1 MRTPGGRSRPDP
13 LGDLP
18 VPSGEAEFLRG
29 QVAASP
35 DPGVLIHLLT
45 RFQSRHGLPAD
56 RQQLL
61 ILCTVAGQSPFL
73 GEQLLSE
80 PASLAWVAVHLRREE
95 TRTAEDLRQDLAR
108 YRFTFSNLPD
118 SDTLRRFKHREYLR
132 IALRDFFGKSDLS
145 ETTRELSLLADVLLD
160 EAYRLSLREMLNR
173 FGAPQF
179 RDDSGRWS
187 EAVFAVLS
195 LGKLGGGELNYSS
208 DIDLVYAFSREGQTA
223 GRDGDPETIVSNREF
238 FTRVAQAMTQR
249 ISGISPEGQVFRVDL
264 GLRPGGKDGE
274 LVHSRRSL
282 VAYYRTW
289 ARTWERQALLKV
301 RASAGD
307 APFGEA
313 LIGDLGACIHAGGS
327 AALVALEIKEMKDRI
342 DEELSRLGR
351 SDRDLK
357 LGRGGIRELEFAVQG
372 LQMAHGAALPWIH
385 EGNTLRALHRLAD
398 KDLVTYSEHA
408 LLDRAYVFLRR
419 TEHRLQ
425 LERNRQT
432 ALLPADPE
440 GLRSLARRLGF
451 LEKDSS
457 LDFLAEL
464 NRHREAVR
472 SFYDRVF
479 GGISQPSLSR
489 DAPDSLLDP
498 MSDRELAA
506 VLGPGGSTAGEDAVR
521 LFKRIR
527 RLFAP
532 EQIRPAERRQVRRIS
547 AAMLQEITSAPEPAR
562 VLLNL
567 ERFLSSLWIEPAARH
582 AFLRKAEWIPPL
594 LRLLAQSEHLS
605 LALTR
610 HPRILQELGSISES
624 LKDADAAAWV
634 EEVRGALRSSPGARE
649 VAAEMRRFHQRH
661 LLFTGLRDVHHQEN
675 LGRILLR
682 LTLLAETCL
691 RAGEEVA
698 GRLSAS
704 PAEGS
709 RSAVLGLGRLGT
721 RELDYGSDL
730 DLIFVVEPGPQADL
744 AKEGARRRVE
754 TLIHL
759 LTAITQEGALYN
771 VDLRLRPAGAEG
783 ELVQTRAGLLEYFRS
798 TARTWEK
805 MAILK
810 ARPVAGDVEL
820 GWDLLE
826 DLEGTVFRSVD
837 QSSLASEVR
846 SMKESLEESASAA
859 SDAVPLKLGPG
870 GMMDIHFII
879 QFLQLREGISAGR
892 DRETPRMLAE
902 LHRHGLLSGQ
912 DYPRLYTAYLLL
924 RGLDHSMRLL
934 YDRPADLLPTS
945 PSTLMRLS
953 RELSFAL
960 SSSREA
966 TDKSLRELVRET
978 LAAVRDCFDRTIR

>member
-1 MRTPGGRSRPDP
+1 MSPSRGRPRTDP

-18 VPSGEAEFLRG
+18 VPSGEAEFLRD

-35 DPGVLIHLLT
+35 DPAALIHLLT
-45 RFQSRHGLPAD
+45 RFQARHGLPAD

-80 PASLAWVAVHLRREE
+80 PASLAWVATHLRREE
-95 TRTAEDLRQDLAR
+95 ARTSDDLKQDLAR
-108 YRFTFSNLPD
+108 YRFTFSNLSD
-118 SDTLRRFKHREYLR
+118 SDALRRFKHREYLR
-132 IALRDFFGKSDLS
+132 IALRDFFGKAELA

-173 FGAPQF
+173 FGVPQF

-208 DIDLVYAFSREGQTA
+208 DIDLVYAFSREGQTS
-223 GRDGDPETIVSNREF
+223 GPDGDPEKAISNREF

-249 ISGISPEGQVFRVDL
+249 IAGISPEGQVFRVDL

-307 APFGEA
+307 PAFGEA
-313 LIGDLGACIHAGGS
+313 LVQDLAACVHAAGA

-372 LQMAHGAALPWIH
+372 LQMAHGVALPWIH
-385 EGNTLRALHRLAD
+385 EANTLRALHRLAD
-398 KDLVTYSEHA
+398 KDLVTYGEHA
-408 LLDRAYVFLRR
+408 LLDRAYVFLRQ
-419 TEHRLQ
+419 TEHRVQ

-432 ALLPADPE
+432 ALLPADE
-440 GLRSLARRLGF
+440 AGLRALARRMGF
-451 LEKDSS
+451 SERDGS
-457 LDFLAEL
+457 DQFLAEL
-464 NRHREAVR
+464 NHHRESVR
-472 SFYDRVF
+472 GFYDRVF
-479 GGISQPSLSR
+479 GQISQPALSG
-489 DAPDSLLDP
+489 DAPDPLLDP
-498 MSDRELAA
+498 MSDRDLAS
-506 VLGPGGSTAGEDAVR
+506 VLGSGGAVAGEDAVR

-532 EQIRPAERRQVRRIS
+532 EQMRPAERRQVRRIS
-547 AAMLQEITSAPEPAR
+547 AAMLQEITSAPERGR

-567 ERFLSSLWIEPAARH
+567 ERFLSSLWVEPAARG

-594 LRLLAQSEHLS
+594 LRLLARSEHLA

-610 HPRILQELGSISES
+610 HPRILQELGSVSES
-624 LKDADAAAWV
+624 LKEADAAAWV
-634 EEVRGALRSSPGARE
+634 EELARALRPAAGVRD

-691 RAGEEVA
+691 IAGEQAA
-698 GRLSAS
+698 GRLTA
-704 PAEGS
+704 
-709 RSAVLGLGRLGT
+709 AVETGGRACILGLGRLGT

-730 DLIFVVEPGPQADL
+730 DLIFVADPRSDQDQ
-744 AKEGARRRVE
+744 EGARRRAE

-771 VDLRLRPAGAEG
+771 VDLRLRPAGGEG
-783 ELVQTRAGLLEYFRS
+783 ELVPTRRGLLDYFGT

-810 ARPVAGDVEL
+810 ARPVAGDLDFGWSLLDELEETLFRGVER
-820 GWDLLE
+820 G
-826 DLEGTVFRSVD
+826 
-837 QSSLASEVR
+837 SLASEVR
-846 SMKESLEESASAA
+846 AMKESLEQSATST
-859 SDAVPLKLGPG
+859 DGVPLKLGPG
-870 GMMDIHFII
+870 GMMDIHFLI
-879 QFLQLREGISAGR
+879 QFLQLREGIPPGR
-892 DRETPRMLAE
+892 DRETPRMLAD
-902 LHRHGLLSGQ
+902 LHRRGLLSGS
-912 DYPRLYTAYLLL
+912 DYPKLYAGYLLL

-934 YDRPADLLPTS
+934 YDRPADLLPAS
-945 PSTLMRLS
+945 RSTQMRLS
-953 RELSFAL
+953 REISFSL

-966 TDKSLRELVRET
+966 TAESLNALVRET
-978 LAAVRDCFDRTIR
+978 MTDVRDCFDRTVR

>member
-1 MRTPGGRSRPDP
+1 
-13 LGDLP
+13 LP
-18 VPSGEAEFLRG
+18 VPSGEADFLRY

-35 DPGVLIHLLT
+35 DPAALIHLLT
-45 RFQSRHGLPAD
+45 RYQARHGLPGD

-61 ILCTVAGQSPFL
+61 ILCTVAGVSPFL

-80 PASLAWVAVHLRREE
+80 PASLAWVATHLRREE
-95 TRTAEDLRQDLAR
+95 SRTTDDLKQDLAR
-108 YRFTFSNLPD
+108 YRFTFSELSD
-118 SDTLRRFKHREYLR
+118 SDALRRFKHREYLC
-132 IALRDFFGKSDLS
+132 IALRDFFGKADLA

-160 EAYRLSLREMLNR
+160 EACRLSSREMLNR

-187 EAVFAVLS
+187 EAVFTVLS

-223 GRDGDPETIVSNREF
+223 GRDGDPETTVSNREF

-282 VAYYRTW
+282 VSYYRTW

-307 APFGEA
+307 PAFGETVVQ
-313 LIGDLGACIHAGGS
+313 DLSACVHVGGS

-385 EGNTLRALHRLAD
+385 EANTLRALHRLAD
-398 KDLVTYSEHA
+398 KDLVTFGEHA
-408 LLDRAYVFLRR
+408 LLDRAYAFLRK
-419 TEHRLQ
+419 TEHRVQ

-432 ALLPADPE
+432 ALLPADAE
-440 GLRSLARRLGF
+440 GLRSLARRMGF
-451 LEKDSS
+451 TEKDASG
-457 LDFLAEL
+457 DFLAEL
-464 NRHREAVR
+464 NRHRESVR
-472 SFYDRVF
+472 GFYDRVF
-479 GGISQPSLSR
+479 GRISQPSLSA

-498 MSDRELAA
+498 ISDRDLAR
-506 VLGPGGSTAGEDAVR
+506 VLGPGGAAAGEDSVR

-547 AAMLQEITSAPEPAR
+547 AAMLQEITSAPEPGR

-567 ERFLSSLWIEPAARH
+567 ERFLSSLWVEPAARH

-605 LALTR
+605 QALTR
-610 HPRILQELGSISES
+610 HPRILQELGSVSES
-624 LKDADAAAWV
+624 MRDADAAAWV
-634 EEVRGALRSSPGARE
+634 EELNTALRAAPGARE
-649 VAAEMRRFHQRH
+649 VAAEMRRFHQRQ

-682 LTLLAETCL
+682 LTRLAETCL
-691 RAGEEVA
+691 SAGDEA
-698 GRLSAS
+698 AMRLAAASA
-704 PAEGS
+704 PGS
-709 RSAVLGLGRLGT
+709 RFCIFGLGRLGT

-730 DLIFVVEPGPQADL
+730 DLIFVVEPGPQGDL
-744 AKEGARRRVE
+744 AKESARRRAE

-783 ELVQTRAGLLEYFRS
+783 ELVQTRSGLLEYFRS
-798 TARTWEK
+798 TARTWER

-810 ARPVAGDVEL
+810 ARPVAGDLEL
-820 GWDLLE
+820 GWDLLA
-826 DLEGTVFRSVD
+826 DLEGVVFG
-837 QSSLASEVR
+837 SLERDALSTEVR
-846 SMKESLEESASAA
+846 EMKENLEHSVPVAN
-859 SDAVPLKLGPG
+859 DAVPLKLGPG

-879 QFLQLREGISAGR
+879 QFLQLRDGISPGH

-902 LHRHGLLSGQ
+902 LHRRGLLSGE
-912 DYPRLYTAYLLL
+912 DYPRLYAGYLLL

-934 YDRPADLLPTS
+934 YDRPADLLPS
-945 PSTLMRLS
+945 SESTLTRLS
-953 RELSFAL
+953 RELSFSL
-960 SSSREA
+960 SSSRDA
-966 TDKSLRELVRET
+966 TAKSLRELVRET
-978 LAAVRDCFDRTIR
+978 LASVRDCFDRTIR

>member
-1 MRTPGGRSRPDP
+1 MSPSRGRPRTDP
-13 LGDLP
+13 LGHLP
-18 VPSGEAEFLRG
+18 VPSGEADFLRD

-35 DPGVLIHLLT
+35 DPAALIHLLT
-45 RFQSRHGLPAD
+45 RFQARHGLPAD

-61 ILCTVAGQSPFL
+61 ILCTVEGQSPFL

-80 PASLAWVAVHLRREE
+80 PASLAWVATHLRREE
-95 TRTAEDLRQDLAR
+95 ARTAEDLKQDLAR

-118 SDTLRRFKHREYLR
+118 SDALRRFKHREYLR
-132 IALRDFFGKSDLS
+132 IALRDFFGKAELA

-160 EAYRLSLREMLNR
+160 EACRLSLREMVNR

-187 EAVFAVLS
+187 EAVFTVLS

-223 GRDGDPETIVSNREF
+223 GLDGDPETAISNREF

-249 ISGISPEGQVFRVDL
+249 IAGISPEGQVFRVDL

-307 APFGEA
+307 AAFGEA
-313 LIGDLGACIHAGGS
+313 LVHDLGDCVHAAGT

-372 LQMAHGAALPWIH
+372 LQMANGVALPWIH
-385 EGNTLRALHRLAD
+385 EANTLRALHRLAD
-398 KDLVTYSEHA
+398 KDLVTYGEHA
-408 LLDRAYVFLRR
+408 LLDRAYVFLRK
-419 TEHRLQ
+419 TEHRVQ

-432 ALLPADPE
+432 ALLPAEPE
-440 GLRSLARRLGF
+440 GLRALARRMGF
-451 LEKDSS
+451 TERDASGE
-457 LDFLAEL
+457 FLAEL
-464 NRHREAVR
+464 NRHRESVR
-472 SFYDRVF
+472 GFYDRVF
-479 GGISQPSLSR
+479 GTISQPALSG
-489 DAPDSLLDP
+489 DAPDPLLDP
-498 MSDRELAA
+498 ISDRDLAS
-506 VLGPGGSTAGEDAVR
+506 VLGSGGAAAGEDTVR

-532 EQIRPAERRQVRRIS
+532 EQIRPAERRQVRRFS
-547 AAMLQEITSAPEPAR
+547 AAMLQEITSAPEPGR

-567 ERFLSSLWIEPAARH
+567 ERFLSSLWVEPAARG
-582 AFLRKAEWIPPL
+582 AFLRQVEWIPPL
-594 LRLLAQSEHLS
+594 LRLLAQSEHLA

-610 HPRILQELGSISES
+610 HPRILQELGSVSES
-624 LKDADAAAWV
+624 LKEADAAAWADQLA
-634 EEVRGALRSSPGARE
+634 RALRAAPGVKDA
-649 VAAEMRRFHQRH
+649 AAEMRRFHQRH

-691 RAGEEVA
+691 IAGEQAAARLTAA
-698 GRLSAS
+698 GEAGGRACI
-704 PAEGS
+704 
-709 RSAVLGLGRLGT
+709 LGLGRLGT

-730 DLIFVVEPGPQADL
+730 DLIFVVDSGAQPDL
-744 AKEGARRRVE
+744 EKEAARRRAE

-783 ELVQTRAGLLEYFRS
+783 ELVSTRSGLLDYFGT

-805 MAILK
+805 MALLK
-810 ARPVAGDVEL
+810 ARPVAGDLDL
-820 GWDLLE
+820 GWSLLE
-826 DLEGTVFRSVD
+826 ELQETLFRGVERD
-837 QSSLASEVR
+837 SLASEVR
-846 SMKESLEESASAA
+846 AMKENLEQSVTST
-859 SDAVPLKLGPG
+859 DAVALKLGPG

-879 QFLQLREGISAGR
+879 QFLQLREGIPPGR

-902 LHRHGLLSGQ
+902 LHQRGLLSGA
-912 DYPRLYTAYLLL
+912 DYPKLYAGYLLL

-934 YDRPADLLPTS
+934 YDRPADLLPAS
-945 PSTLMRLS
+945 RSTQTRLS
-953 RELSFAL
+953 REISFSL

-966 TDKSLRELVRET
+966 TAESLRALVRET
-978 LAAVRDCFDRTIR
+978 MRDVRDCFDRMVR

>member
-1 MRTPGGRSRPDP
+1 MSPSRGSPRTDP

-18 VPSGEAEFLRG
+18 VPSGEAEFLRD

-35 DPGVLIHLLT
+35 DPAALIHLLT
-45 RFQSRHGLPAD
+45 RFQARHGLPAD
-56 RQQLL
+56 RQHLL
-61 ILCTVAGQSPFL
+61 ILCTVAGVSPFL

-80 PASLAWVAVHLRREE
+80 PASLAWVATHLRREE
-95 TRTAEDLRQDLAR
+95 ARTAEDLRQDLAR

-118 SDTLRRFKHREYLR
+118 SDALRRFKHREYLR
-132 IALRDFFGKSDLS
+132 IALRDFFGKADLS

-173 FGAPQF
+173 FGTPQF

-208 DIDLVYAFSREGQTA
+208 DIDLVYTFSREGQTS
-223 GRDGDPETIVSNREF
+223 GLDGDPETAVSNREF
-238 FTRVAQAMTQR
+238 YTRVGQAMTQR
-249 ISGISPEGQVFRVDL
+249 IAGISPEGQVFRVDL

-282 VAYYRTW
+282 LAYYRTW

-307 APFGEA
+307 PAFGEA
-313 LIGDLGACIHAGGS
+313 LVHDLAGCVHAAGQ

-372 LQMAHGAALPWIH
+372 LQMAHGIALPWIH
-385 EGNTLRALHRLAD
+385 EANTLRALHRLAD
-398 KDLVTYSEHA
+398 KDLVTYGEHA
-408 LLDRAYVFLRR
+408 LLDRAYAFLRK
-419 TEHRLQ
+419 TEHRVQ

-432 ALLPADPE
+432 ALLPSDAE
-440 GLRSLARRLGF
+440 GMRALARRMGFTERDGSGEF
-451 LEKDSS
+451 LE
-457 LDFLAEL
+457 EL
-464 NRHREAVR
+464 NRHRESVR
-472 SFYDRVF
+472 GFYDRVF
-479 GGISQPSLSR
+479 GQISQPALPG
-489 DAPDSLLDP
+489 DVPDPLLDP
-498 MSDRELAA
+498 MSDRELAF
-506 VLGPGGSTAGEDAVR
+506 VLGKGAAAGEDAVR

-547 AAMLQEITSAPEPAR
+547 AAMLQEITSAPEPGR

-567 ERFLSSLWIEPAARH
+567 ERFLSSLWVEPAARS
-582 AFLRKAEWIPPL
+582 AFLSKAEWIPPL
-594 LRLLAQSEHLS
+594 LRLLAQSEHLT

-610 HPRILQELGSISES
+610 HPRILQELGSVSES
-624 LKDADAAAWV
+624 LKEADAAAWV
-634 EEVRGALRSSPGARE
+634 DGLSRSLRAAAGARE

-675 LGRILLR
+675 LSRILLR

-691 RAGEEVA
+691 MAGEQVA
-698 GRLSAS
+698 ARLAGVGPAGGRACI
-704 PAEGS
+704 
-709 RSAVLGLGRLGT
+709 LGLGRLGT

-730 DLIFVVEPGPQADL
+730 DLIFVVDPGSQSDR
-744 AKEGARRRVE
+744 AKEAARRRAE

-771 VDLRLRPAGAEG
+771 VDLRLRPGGGEG
-783 ELVQTRAGLLEYFRS
+783 ELVQTRSGLLDYFGT

-805 MAILK
+805 MALLK
-810 ARPVAGDVEL
+810 ARPVAGDLDFGWSLLDELETTLFRGVER
-820 GWDLLE
+820 D
-826 DLEGTVFRSVD
+826 
-837 QSSLASEVR
+837 SLASEVR
-846 SMKESLEESASAA
+846 GMKEILEQSAPA
-859 SDAVPLKLGPG
+859 SGDAVPLKLGPG

-879 QFLQLREGISAGR
+879 QFLQLREGISPGR
-892 DRETPRMLAE
+892 DRETPRLLAE
-902 LHRHGLLSGQ
+902 LHRRGLLSGE
-912 DYPRLYTAYLLL
+912 DYPKLYAGYLLL

-934 YDRPADLLPTS
+934 YDRPADSLPASRS
-945 PSTLMRLS
+945 PLMRLS
-953 RELSFAL
+953 REISLSL
-960 SSSREA
+960 YSSREA
-966 TDKSLRELVRET
+966 TAESLRSLVDET
-978 LAAVRDCFDRTIR
+978 LASVRDCFDRTVR